1 MMKSITYI
9 LKTPIIP
16 KLSLSNFALCLFLF
30 NCIFDPGN
38 ALFHTKQIT
47 FFFALVTN
55 IKKMSCKNLFPIFN
69 FLIFYVVFFVS
80 ASLMML
86 RKIDYESSFLNM
98 YSTTFLLL
106 KKLKYLIDKA
116 NELGIE
122 ITTRSKIWKYY
133 EL

>member
-1 MMKSITYI
+1 MKSLIYNI
-9 LKTPIIP
+9 LKKPIIP
-16 KLSLSNFALCLFLF
+16 RISLSKFALNLFLF
-30 NCIFDPGN
+30 NCIFGPGN

-80 ASLMML
+80 ASLMLL
-86 RKIDYESSFLNM
+86 RKIDYDSSFLNM

-106 KKLKYLIDKA
+106 EKLKYLIDKA